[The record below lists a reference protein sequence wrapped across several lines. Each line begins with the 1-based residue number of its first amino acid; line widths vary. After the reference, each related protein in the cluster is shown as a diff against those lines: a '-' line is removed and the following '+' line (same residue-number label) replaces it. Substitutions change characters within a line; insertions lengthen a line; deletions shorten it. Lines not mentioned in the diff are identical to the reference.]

1 MKGYGWARAQMES
14 QRYSDFKYIEYHLIH
29 SDLLDDDG
37 YPTDEALEIIKRW
50 PMFQYKELFEFIRGL
65 WHLRDWGWREE
76 AIEGGIRYSI
86 STAGW
91 SGNEALI
98 QALQHNRNFAWLM
111 TWYQSRRGGHYIFE
125 VKD

>member
-1 MKGYGWARAQMES
+1 MKEFKWVRAKIES
-14 QRYSDFKYIEYHLIH
+14 QQFSDCKYLEYHLMN
-29 SDLLDDDG
+29 SDLLDVDG

-50 PMFQYKELFEFIRGL
+50 PIFQYKELFEFIHGL
-65 WHLRDWGWREE
+65 WYMREWGWREE

-91 SGNEALI
+91 SGNEDLIHALE
-98 QALQHNRNFAWLM
+98 HNHNFAWEM

-125 VKD
+125 VKG